1 MHEKCVKGTVN
12 ATKRVHLS
20 CLSFAL
26 KKTFYDAER
35 LLKSAKELNLHKSVS
50 KSVKTAFPE
59 KRQVEF
65 YFEMSES
72 SNCKTIFIIVVS
84 KLSF

>member
-12 ATKRVHLS
+12 ATKRVYLS

-26 KKTFYDAER
+26 KKSFAMQKDCR
-35 LLKSAKELNLHKSVS
+35 KVRKELNLHKSVS

-59 KRQVEF
+59 KCQVEF

>member
-35 LLKSAKELNLHKSVS
+35 LLKSAKELNLHKSPGQLLQ
-50 KSVKTAFPE
+50 KC
-59 KRQVEF
+59 QVEF

>member
-1 MHEKCVKGTVN
+1 MRQNVSICHVF
-12 ATKRVHLS
+12 LS
-20 CLSFAL
+20 LYKIFTMQKDCR
-26 KKTFYDAER
+26 KVR
-35 LLKSAKELNLHKSVS
+35 KELNLQKSVG

-59 KRQVEF
+59 KCQVEF